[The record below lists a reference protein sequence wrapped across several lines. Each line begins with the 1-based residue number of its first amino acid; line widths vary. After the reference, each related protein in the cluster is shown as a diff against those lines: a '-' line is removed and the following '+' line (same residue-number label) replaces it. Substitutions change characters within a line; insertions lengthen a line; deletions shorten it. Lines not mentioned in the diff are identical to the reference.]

1 MAVLLPHAR
10 KEGSS
15 LDPAL
20 RIVVVQSGSS
30 AAMHAIICHCLR
42 SCASSVIP
50 PEYVSPIRGALLRGA
65 SHEPKDVFSRALFP
79 NARGALVSEGV
90 LHVGAMGVALCRA
103 GGNPVL
109 APCLGDVDDQ
119 VKPTQRA

>member
-65 SHEPKDVFSRALFP
+65 SHEPKDVF
-79 NARGALVSEGV
+79 VSEGV
-90 LHVGAMGVALCRA
+90 LHVSAMGVALCRE
-103 GGNPVL
+103 GGNPAL
-109 APCLGDVDDQ
+109 S
-119 VKPTQRA
+119 PTSTSSHSRTQ

>member
-1 MAVLLPHAR
+1 MANRILVTCVSATGVCFAIHQIAGSLLTPQTVDLPRPRRQLIRH
-10 KEGSS
+10 S
-15 LDPAL
+15 
-20 RIVVVQSGSS
+20 
-30 AAMHAIICHCLR
+30 
-42 SCASSVIP
+42 
-50 PEYVSPIRGALLRGA
+50 PEPFLPMRGALLRGA

-79 NARGALVSEGV
+79 NARGALVFEGV